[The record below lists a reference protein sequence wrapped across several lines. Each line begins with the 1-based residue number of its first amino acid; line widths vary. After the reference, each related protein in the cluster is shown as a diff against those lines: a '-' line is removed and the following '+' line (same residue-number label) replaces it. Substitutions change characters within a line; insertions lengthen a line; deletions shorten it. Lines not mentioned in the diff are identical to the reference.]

1 MESKIAPRFWFF
13 LSKDLQREKLKKEK
27 EEKTTA
33 SGIILTSEKEKSK
46 LAVVACIGADVKDAG
61 YACGDKV
68 LYKEYSG
75 TTMQLDDEEFIVIKD
90 EDIIAVSKQ
99 QEVMNYG

>member
-1 MESKIAPRFWFF
+1 M
-13 LSKDLQREKLKKEK
+13 KEK
-27 EEKTTA
+27 RRKNY
-33 SGIILTSEKEKSK
+33 GKWNYFDKWKRKVK
-46 LAVVACIGADVKDAG
+46 LAVVASIGADVKDAG

-90 EDIIAVSKQ
+90 EDIIAVSK
-99 QEVMNYG
+99 

>member
-1 MESKIAPRFWFF
+1 M
-13 LSKDLQREKLKKEK
+13 LQPLHDYVLLKKEK
-27 EEKTTA
+27 EEKTTV
-33 SGIILTSEKEKSK
+33 SGIILTSGKEKSK
-46 LAVVACIGADVKDAG
+46 LAVVASIGADVKDAG

-90 EDIIAVSKQ
+90 EDIIAVSK
-99 QEVMNYG
+99 